1 MKIYLFTL
9 LMVIGS
15 FIFVSA
21 NDYVVNFAAKEAGNI
36 IDSIKV
42 VNLNRNKSVV
52 LHSGENLSLTSIS
65 GFNDVLFDYKIL
77 NVYPNPISDYASV
90 VYNSEKAE
98 IIRFDLTSID
108 GKLLATQKKSVGVGR
123 YIFSLSVPK
132 GVYLL
137 SVSGSHGSYFCKV
150 ISKSSNTSISLQTI
164 GSDIGKQ
171 QPIRKI
177 VSNAQIL
184 EYETDDI
191 LLFRA
196 YSGKNIT
203 VQTKKI
209 TSDTTI
215 DFDFLECKDAD
226 GNYYPIVQ
234 IGNQIWMAE
243 NLKYLPKVSVPDK
256 STKIQEDARYY
267 VYNYFGEDV
276 NEAKNAD
283 NYKIYGVLYN
293 KVAAENSCPRGWH
306 LPSYEEWRMLVN
318 YLGGNLVAYGKLKEN
333 SKDKWLNYDP
343 SANNESGFSA
353 LPAGSKNT
361 SSFDGLGS
369 STGWWTSTDLYDMK
383 EIALLHYYYNIYAF
397 TFNGYSVRYIAG
409 NLPVVKTS
417 PVTFISSG
425 SAQSGISV
433 TSVGNYNILSKG
445 VCWGE
450 SSLPNIT
457 SSDYSEDGSGSD
469 SVISSIQ
476 GLKPSTTYHV
486 RAYVKFNEGLSYGN
500 EIEFKTHSDSI
511 PLTPIIGN
519 YTANGESYFQG
530 NQTWNVTIASDKM
543 DLSKVWIN
551 NLVNESHSIYGI
563 VNENRTEIW
572 LPIDQEVDNS
582 VIFPKILLKGYYP
595 DTVTIIPS
603 GGYITCKIGSNGDI
617 TILDEYGIQAF
628 RDIAKTIPAGWFNI
642 FKTGV
647 TLKKRTI

>member
-276 NEAKNAD
+276 NEAK
-283 NYKIYGVLYN
+283 
-293 KVAAENSCPRGWH
+293 
-306 LPSYEEWRMLVN
+306 
-318 YLGGNLVAYGKLKEN
+318 
-333 SKDKWLNYDP
+333 
-343 SANNESGFSA
+343 
-353 LPAGSKNT
+353 
-361 SSFDGLGS
+361 
-369 STGWWTSTDLYDMK
+369 
-383 EIALLHYYYNIYAF
+383 
-397 TFNGYSVRYIAG
+397 
-409 NLPVVKTS
+409 
-417 PVTFISSG
+417 
-425 SAQSGISV
+425 
-433 TSVGNYNILSKG
+433 
-445 VCWGE
+445 
-450 SSLPNIT
+450 
-457 SSDYSEDGSGSD
+457 
-469 SVISSIQ
+469 
-476 GLKPSTTYHV
+476 
-486 RAYVKFNEGLSYGN
+486 
-500 EIEFKTHSDSI
+500 
-511 PLTPIIGN
+511 
-519 YTANGESYFQG
+519 
-530 NQTWNVTIASDKM
+530 
-543 DLSKVWIN
+543 
-551 NLVNESHSIYGI
+551 
-563 VNENRTEIW
+563 
-572 LPIDQEVDNS
+572 
-582 VIFPKILLKGYYP
+582 
-595 DTVTIIPS
+595 
-603 GGYITCKIGSNGDI
+603 
-617 TILDEYGIQAF
+617 
-628 RDIAKTIPAGWFNI
+628 
-642 FKTGV
+642 
-647 TLKKRTI
+647 KRR